1 MAQYGGYSNGG
12 GGGYGQA
19 NPYEQTGNR
28 YEQQEGRYD
37 QESSNPYA
45 QQASNPYASQPA
57 APQQAYG
64 GRQQQGGYDTRYGQA
79 QTTNGGSSTYPAGAG
94 ATGGGYVGGNDVEMT
109 PMNGQA
115 GAYGAQPSRDPNAIL
130 NECRDIDRGIDSI
143 QRNLERLRFL
153 QQRAIDDPDA
163 SQGTQTNRELDS
175 LSSDTMT
182 LYRSFAARI
191 KTIKSQK
198 ESGDPRNKPQVGLV
212 DRKLKSAIN
221 EYQMVEKDFR
231 HKLSAQM
238 ERQYRI
244 VRPDA
249 SDQEVQEAI
258 QDTSNNQ
265 VFSQALLSQ
274 NRRGQ
279 SQSALRAVQGR
290 HEAIQKIERQMMEL
304 AQLFQDMEAAVIT
317 QEPAIQNTEE
327 KTENTVVNL
336 DQGNK
341 HLDGAVV
348 KARSARRKKWICFW
362 IVVLIVII
370 IGVAVG
376 VGVGVTVGGTK
387 KNT

>member
-1 MAQYGGYSNGG
+1 
-12 GGGYGQA
+12 
-19 NPYEQTGNR
+19 
-28 YEQQEGRYD
+28 
-37 QESSNPYA
+37 
-45 QQASNPYASQPA
+45 
-57 APQQAYG
+57 
-64 GRQQQGGYDTRYGQA
+64 
-79 QTTNGGSSTYPAGAG
+79 
-94 ATGGGYVGGNDVEMT
+94 MT

-130 NECRDIDRGIDSI
+130 NECRSIDRGIDDI
-143 QRNLERLRFL
+143 QKNLERLRFL

-212 DRKLKSAIN
+212 DRKLKTAIN
-221 EYQMVEKDFR
+221 EYQNVEKDFR

-265 VFSQALLSQ
+265 VFSQAVRCSIVLKPALANALLSYSLRIDAVNH
-274 NRRGQ
+274 NRLYAPFKADTRPFKRL
-279 SQSALRAVQGR
+279 SGR
-290 HEAIQKIERQMMEL
+290 
-304 AQLFQDMEAAVIT
+304 
-317 QEPAIQNTEE
+317 
-327 KTENTVVNL
+327 
-336 DQGNK
+336 
-341 HLDGAVV
+341 
-348 KARSARRKKWICFW
+348 
-362 IVVLIVII
+362 
-370 IGVAVG
+370 
-376 VGVGVTVGGTK
+376 
-387 KNT
+387 